1 MWVAVTSAIL
11 QATAA
16 IFQHVCSLDVTFM
29 CGHPW
34 HDEQDGHADVG
45 QHREHHDID
54 TVVPS
59 CGFRDAPTAH
69 SARYRS
75 CTWSAEDIGNSTNG
89 ALSPQLQLSSC
100 DHSRPTERAT
110 AKCSPLKLHTVNNPT
125 L

>member
-54 TVVPS
+54 TVVLAS
-59 CGFRDAPTAH
+59 EMHQTAH

-75 CTWSAEDIGNSTNG
+75 CTWSAEDRKYSCSTNG